1 VPIGLGALPI
11 DATPRLAAEPASIE
25 RPEKVKGSRTVD
37 VQRRLP
43 ERVEVASYFVVS
55 EAPANAAK
63 HARAEPP

>member
-1 VPIGLGALPI
+1 V
-11 DATPRLAAEPASIE
+11 AEPASIE
-25 RPEKVKGSRTVD
+25 RPEKVKASRTVD

-55 EAPANAAK
+55 EALANAAK